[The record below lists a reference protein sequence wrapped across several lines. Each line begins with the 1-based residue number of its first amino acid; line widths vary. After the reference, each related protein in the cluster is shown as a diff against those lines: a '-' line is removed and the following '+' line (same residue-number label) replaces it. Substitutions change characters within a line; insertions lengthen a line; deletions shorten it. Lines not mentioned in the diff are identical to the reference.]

1 MSSKFTEDKVEDML
15 EEVEA
20 FLTQR
25 LGLDWTFQW
34 EVDVETLFIN
44 INIPMYE
51 GEDNA

>member
-15 EEVEA
+15 EDVET

-25 LGLDWTFQW
+25 LGLDWSFQW
-34 EVDVETLFIN
+34 EVDGEALFIN
-44 INIPMYE
+44 ISIPMYE